1 MKKTLSTRTHKTPKL
16 GQHFLTSTKAL
27 ESIVLAGNITSTDTI
42 LEIGPG
48 KGVLTTEL
56 LAKAKKVVGLE
67 KDPELVVHL
76 KQLFALQIR
85 EGRLVLIEG
94 DALAYEPSDLGT
106 YKLIA
111 NIPYYITGLI
121 IRKFLT
127 ASNQP
132 EKMVLLVQKEIA
144 ERIARS
150 EKESILSIS
159 VKAYGTPRYVDT
171 VKAGSFSPPPKVDSA
186 ILAIDTISRD
196 YFARITEDWF
206 FTVVKAGFA
215 AKRKQ
220 LQGNLGAIASKN
232 TIADALS
239 VCGILSDARG
249 EDVHIETWG
258 RLARE
263 LGR

>member
-1 MKKTLSTRTHKTPKL
+1 MRDGTKTPKL

-27 ESIVLAGNITSTDTI
+27 GQIVAAGDIAATDTV

-48 KGVLTTEL
+48 KGVLTAEL
-56 LAKAKKVVGLE
+56 LAKAGKVVALE
-67 KDPELVVHL
+67 KDPELV
-76 KQLFALQIR
+76 ALLHTRFIS
-85 EGRLVLIEG
+85 EISTGRLVLVEG
-94 DALAYEPSDLGT
+94 DALEYDPSDLDT

-111 NIPYYITGLI
+111 NIPYYITGAI

-127 ASNQP
+127 ESTQP
-132 EKMVLLVQKEIA
+132 ERMVLLVQKEIA

-171 VKAGSFSPPPKVDSA
+171 VKAGAFSPPPKVDSA
-186 ILAIDTISRD
+186 ILVIDGISKR
-196 YFARITEDWF
+196 FFKNVTEDWF

-220 LQGNLGAIASKN
+220 LQGNLGTVATKQSI
-232 TIADALS
+232 TDAFAHA
-239 VCGILSDARG
+239 GIDSFSRG

-258 RLARE
+258 ALAGA
-263 LGR
+263 LVQ